1 MVHKLC
7 RWEARSL
14 ATAQVSQ
21 YGKSEYCTRYK
32 PKVPDT
38 GMRWCCC

>member
-14 ATAQVSQ
+14 ATAKVSQ
-21 YGKSEYCTRYK
+21 YGKSEYCTRCK
-32 PKVPDT
+32 ST
-38 GMRWCCC
+38 QG